1 MKKIAYD
8 CIALDQGQIVEDSKC
23 CLKVNAIIARAGV
36 YQYEDGK
43 ALKSKLELLKATRT
57 ARYAKLTVG
66 NHPPTQVIMNQN
78 DIYGGVEKPFFDN
91 GKLRAVL
98 SFDKYTVPDETIDK
112 IREAVNTK
120 TGIDNS
126 IGFYYDA
133 DWTPG
138 IDRNVN
144 TDAEEHYDYIMR
156 NIVIDHVAVITDNQ
170 GGRLHG
176 RCSFP
181 KCGIGADCLTCPRK
195 VGKTFSS
202 LIEGFKKDVVEKHG
216 NKWCVMHCH
225 GPEAGTPIQCFDTEE
240 EAQAKHRAIEAQK
253 HGANGIDLYGLPQN
267 VFVNNTFA
275 DDLPSS
281 QVPNIKGGIEKV
293 AELEPGETTD
303 QLYAACIKE
312 KMRMGMTRGEAET
325 YCLAPTSGQDNPTP
339 TNQPT
344 KQPDLGKTGGGAK
357 KGDVPS
363 DGGEGSQSTVEKT
376 PLEKCIAIQ
385 VEAGKSP
392 AEAESW
398 CRADLA
404 GEHESV
410 DALLERAD
418 KLLEQKRQHDINAK
432 RPHIS

>member
-1 MKKIAYD
+1 VQAKIHGESKMKQIAYD
-8 CIALDQGQIVEDSKC
+8 AIALDQGQIIEDSKC

-66 NHPPTQVIMNQN
+66 NHPTTQVIMSQS

-91 GKLRAVL
+91 GKLRAIL
-98 SFDKYTVPDETIDK
+98 SFDKYTLPEETIIK
-112 IREAVNTK
+112 IREAVTNK
-120 TGIDNS
+120 IGIDNS

-138 IDRNVN
+138 IDHNVN
-144 TDAEEHYDYIMR
+144 NDQEEHYDYIMR

-181 KCGIGADCLTCPRK
+181 KCGIGADCITCPRK
-195 VGKTFSS
+195 LGKTFSS
-202 LIEGFKKDVVEKHG
+202 MIEGFKEDVVEKRG
-216 NKWCVMHCH
+216 DKWCVIHCH
-225 GPEAGTPIQCFDTEE
+225 GSEKGTPIKCFNTEA
-240 EAQAKHRAIEAQK
+240 EAQAMHRAIEAQK
-253 HGANGIDLYGLPQN
+253 HGAI
-267 VFVNNTFA
+267 
-275 DDLPSS
+275 S
-281 QVPNIKGGIEKV
+281 QVSNIIGGK
-293 AELEPGETTD
+293 
-303 QLYAACIKE
+303 KE
-312 KMRMGMTRGEAET
+312 KMATTFPDPGDTTEELFRKCVSERVKMGMTQGQAET
-325 YCLAPTSGQDNPTP
+325 YCMAYTTGRDEPTP
-339 TNQPT
+339 ANQPVT
-344 KQPDLGKTGGGAK
+344 QPDLGSVGKTGGSTTK

-376 PLEKCIAIQ
+376 PLEKCIATQ

-404 GEHESV
+404 GEHETV
-410 DALLERAD
+410 DSLLDRTS
-418 KLLEQKRQHDINAK
+418 KILEQKRQHDIEAN